1 MVSKRDLILQTTLE
15 LITEL
20 GFHETSIPL
29 IIKKSGVASGT
40 IYHHFENKEA
50 LINTLFAEL
59 NEEMGKAITKDI
71 ENDTNYKVKFFHIW
85 NNLFTFFIENPNKF
99 EFIEDYTN
107 SPRIKNEIKVI
118 HERHYQA
125 AIDFLESGIK
135 SGILRELPVQLIK
148 NMIFGNVSTFARM
161 ILLNEIVFSNELLE
175 KTIQSSWDSVK
186 IN

>member
-1 MVSKRDLILQTTLE
+1 MSKREEILNTTLDLVCE
-15 LITEL
+15 I
-20 GFHETSIPL
+20 GFHDTSIPL

-40 IYHHFENKEA
+40 IYHHFKNKEA

-59 NEEMGKAITKDI
+59 NKEMGKAIIRDI
-71 ENDTNYKVKFFHIW
+71 ETDTNYKVKFFHIW
-85 NNLFTFFIENPNKF
+85 NNLVTFYIENPKKF
-99 EFIEDYTN
+99 EFLEDYTN

-148 NMIFGNVSTFARM
+148 NITFGNVSTFTRM
-161 ILLNEIVFSNELLE
+161 ILLNEIEYSDELLE

>member
-1 MVSKRDLILQTTLE
+1 MSKREDILQTTLDLVCE
-15 LITEL
+15 I

-50 LINTLFAEL
+50 LINTLYAEL
-59 NEEMGKAITKDI
+59 NEEMGKAIIKDI
-71 ENDTNYKVKFFHIW
+71 EIETSYKSKFFHIW
-85 NNLFTFFIENPNKF
+85 NNLFRFYIENPKKF
-99 EFIEDYTN
+99 EFLEDYTN

-125 AIDFLESGIK
+125 VIDFLETGIK
-135 SGILRELPVQLIK
+135 SGILRELPIQLVK
-148 NMIFGNVSTFARM
+148 NLVFGNVSIIVRM
-161 ILLNEIVFSNELLE
+161 ILLKEIEYSNELVE
-175 KTIQSSWDSVK
+175 KTIQSCWDSVK

>member
-1 MVSKRDLILQTTLE
+1 MSKREEILNTTLNLVCE
-15 LITEL
+15 I

-50 LINTLFAEL
+50 LINTLYAEL
-59 NEEMGKAITKDI
+59 KEEMGTAIIKGLEI
-71 ENDTNYKVKFFHIW
+71 ETNYKAKFFLIW
-85 NNLFTFFIENPNKF
+85 KNLFNFYIENPKKF
-99 EFIEDYTN
+99 EFLQDYEN

-125 AIDFLESGIK
+125 ATDFLESGIK
-135 SGILRELPVQLIK
+135 SGILRELPLQLIK
-148 NMIFGNVSTFARM
+148 SLTFGNVSTFVRITLM
-161 ILLNEIVFSNELLE
+161 NEIEFSNELLE
-175 KTIQSSWDSVK
+175 STIQSSWDSVK

>member
-1 MVSKRDLILQTTLE
+1 MGKREEILNTTLDLVCE
-15 LITEL
+15 I
-20 GFHETSIPL
+20 GFHDTSIPL

-71 ENDTNYKVKFFHIW
+71 ETDMNFKSKFFHIW
-85 NNLFTFFIENPNKF
+85 NNLFAFYIENPKKF
-99 EFIEDYTN
+99 EFLEDYTN

-125 AIDFLESGIK
+125 AIDFFESGIK
-135 SGILRELPVQLIK
+135 SGILRELPLQLIK
-148 NMIFGNVSTFARM
+148 NMTFGNVSTFARM
-161 ILLNEIVFSNELLE
+161 ILLNEIEFSNELLE
-175 KTIQSSWDSVK
+175 NTIQSSWDSVK